1 MDSGWVDGWTDDA
14 DPLGMKLYLKHGST
28 QNGIL
33 WERCAAQQESLK
45 ETEGSSAY

>member
-28 QNGIL
+28 QM
-33 WERCAAQQESLK
+33 
-45 ETEGSSAY
+45 GSCGNDARRSKKV